1 MTTMSQYEE
10 AATEA
15 ESWHMRRAARLEEF
29 TAVEVCP
36 TVHCVDGPPR
46 ILQAIKPLIPKNFL
60 LRMS

>member
-36 TVHCVDGPPR
+36 TAHCVDGPPR
-46 ILQAIKPLIPKNFL
+46 ILQAIKPLIP
-60 LRMS
+60 